1 MRGNPVFTI
10 SRSHPIVSSAAGC
23 VIPSDAKANECLGL
37 PQPVRPRMLF
47 HYTHPRAE
55 IIAEKL

>member
-1 MRGNPVFTI
+1 LSVRLQRFALLAG
-10 SRSHPIVSSAAGC
+10 ADKGC